1 VKQGLL
7 SIVEQGLKF
16 LKGLT
21 DKEVV
26 KRIVKITRVDVTDP
40 RTVNYA
46 KFYKIA
52 IEAVKSHE
60 VLRQLNKEVTSIIP
74 VGNEF
79 LNRLI

>member
-1 VKQGLL
+1 ML

-16 LKGLT
+16 LEGLI
-21 DKEVV
+21 DKEVI
-26 KRIVKITRVDVTDP
+26 KRIIKITRIDVTDP

-52 IEAVKSHE
+52 IEAAKSHE

-79 LNRLI
+79 SNKSI

>member
-1 VKQGLL
+1 LL

-16 LKGLT
+16 LEGLI
-21 DKEVV
+21 DKEVI
-26 KRIVKITRVDVTDP
+26 KRIIKITRIDVTDP

-52 IEAVKSHE
+52 IEAAKSHE

-79 LNRLI
+79 SNKSI

>member
-1 VKQGLL
+1 L

-21 DKEVV
+21 DKEVI
-26 KRIVKITRVDVTDP
+26 KRIIKITRVDVTDP

-46 KFYKIA
+46 RFYKIA

-60 VLRQLNKEVTSIIP
+60 VLK
-74 VGNEF
+74 
-79 LNRLI
+79 